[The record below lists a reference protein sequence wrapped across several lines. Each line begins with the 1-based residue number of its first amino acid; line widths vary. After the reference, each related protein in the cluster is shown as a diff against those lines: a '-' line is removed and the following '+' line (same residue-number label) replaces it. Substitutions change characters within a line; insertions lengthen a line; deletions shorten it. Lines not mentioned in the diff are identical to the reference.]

1 MAPRRDH
8 DVDGDVVV
16 DARWLG
22 HTGVGRVSEALLSGL
37 AEIQPGPWTIWG
49 ARGAA
54 KYLWPGAR
62 HLVEETS
69 PLAGAAQASL
79 ARVPPGLLLTP
90 HAVRPLHPRR
100 RSVVIVNDLIPVRF
114 APTPIARAAWRAFFA
129 TSVRLATVVVVYSNA
144 TRQRLASVVPSVVP
158 RMVRLTASPVRWER
172 PCQPTPS
179 RERLLLYVGQLK
191 AHKNLVRALQ
201 GFGRSNFAKSGGRFV
216 LVGATGD
223 VRPLHAAV
231 HEVRVAGLV
240 EILPWQ
246 SDLELERLYAS
257 ATAVIQPSLE
267 EGYGLPAM
275 EALLRSVPVACSDI
289 EAHRES
295 LGRDR
300 IAVFFDPLDAGDIG
314 AAIDRAAQMAAG
326 PDWRLRAAEW
336 CRAHPAMSHTDF
348 AQQFLPLVR
357 EAEGRPD

>member
-1 MAPRRDH
+1 MAGRHDH
-8 DVDGDVVV
+8 DMDGDVVV

-22 HTGVGRVSEALLSGL
+22 HTGVGRVSEVLLSGL

-49 ARGAA
+49 GRGAA
-54 KYLWPGAR
+54 KYRWPGAR

-100 RSVVIVNDLIPVRF
+100 RSVVIVHDLIPVRF
-114 APTPIARAAWRAFFA
+114 APTPLARAAWRVFFA

-144 TRQRLASVVPSVVP
+144 TRQRLASVVPSVSP

-172 PCQPTPS
+172 AREPSPS
-179 RERLLLYVGQLK
+179 RARLLLYVGQLK
-191 AHKNLVRALQ
+191 SHKNLVRALE
-201 GFGRSNFAKSGGRFV
+201 GFSRSNFARTGGTFV

-223 VRPLHAAV
+223 VRPLHSAAR
-231 HEVRVAGLV
+231 ELRVAELV
-240 EILPWQ
+240 EVLPWQ
-246 SDLELERLYAS
+246 SDRDLERLYDS

-267 EGYGLPAM
+267 EGLGLPAM
-275 EALLRSVPVACSDI
+275 EALLRGVPVACSDI
-289 EAHRES
+289 EAHREA

-300 IAVFFDPLDAGDIG
+300 VAVFFDPLDTGAIG
-314 AAIDRAAQMAAG
+314 AAIDRAVHMAAG
-326 PDWRLRAAEW
+326 PEWRLRAAEW
-336 CRAHPAMSHTDF
+336 CQSHPPMSHTDF

-357 EAEGRPD
+357 EAAAQPG